1 LKTAHRDLL
10 RVGLLF
16 FAACMIGSKCFKGF
30 FLEKNFLAL
39 IPNSE
44 NLAIST
50 VEAIY
55 SLAKWGKIF
64 RLNEE

>member
-1 LKTAHRDLL
+1 MFTALETSECL
-10 RVGLLF
+10 
-16 FAACMIGSKCFKGF
+16 KGF

-55 SLAKWGKIF
+55 SLPSGAKF
-64 RLNEE
+64 SA